1 MWKLPPI
8 IEATD
13 MLTCAE
19 DLGMIPDCVP
29 AVMNALEI
37 LTLDIQ
43 RMPKNPREEFGNP
56 ANYPYY
62 TVCTTSTHDMA
73 GIRQWWETDRETTQR
88 FFNNLLHEGGQAP
101 FFAEPWVCEKVID
114 SHLYSPA
121 MLCILPL
128 QDWLSIDGH
137 LRRENPYK
145 EQINEPAKCPHYW
158 RYRMHLTVESLL
170 DANDYNKRL
179 ANMIAA
185 SGR

>member
-1 MWKLPPI
+1 
-8 IEATD
+8 
-13 MLTCAE
+13 
-19 DLGMIPDCVP
+19 
-29 AVMNALEI
+29 
-37 LTLDIQ
+37 
-43 RMPKNPREEFGNP
+43 
-56 ANYPYY
+56 
-62 TVCTTSTHDMA
+62 
-73 GIRQWWETDRETTQR
+73 
-88 FFNNLLHEGGQAP
+88 
-101 FFAEPWVCEKVID
+101 
-114 SHLYSPA
+114 

-170 DANDYNKRL
+170 DADDYNKRL